1 MKSPNQSSSDETGLY
16 PQPFRAEDLPCIIYR
31 SCDTLAYPQRVSEKI
46 AADIPRS
53 IYRLVL
59 LEFTGMTGMP
69 HRPSSSDGQS
79 PVFPPHLFRYRSR
92 SSSFNPSGLTQE
104 IARRSRSP
112 YRVRLAARTVR
123 RQED

>member
-1 MKSPNQSSSDETGLY
+1 
-16 PQPFRAEDLPCIIYR
+16 
-31 SCDTLAYPQRVSEKI
+31 
-46 AADIPRS
+46 
-53 IYRLVL
+53 
-59 LEFTGMTGMP
+59 MTGMP
-69 HRPSSSDGQS
+69 HRPSSNDGQS